1 MFKKVDPKQDFI
13 KLEHDVIKFWQENKI
28 IDKYLTKNE
37 KSEKRWSFLDG
48 PITANNPMGVHHA
61 WGRTLKDLWQRFY
74 AMNGYRQR
82 YQNGFDCQGLW
93 VEVEV
98 EKELGFKT
106 KKDIEEYGIDK
117 FVNKCKE
124 RVLKYSGIQTE
135 QSKRLAEWM
144 DWNNSYYTMSEENN
158 YTIWHFLKV
167 CAKNGWIY
175 QGTDSVP
182 WCPRCGTAISQHEM
196 LTEEYKE
203 VTHDSIFFTL
213 PIIGDK
219 FKNTYLL
226 VWTTTPWTIPANVAV
241 AADPNKDYTIVGVDE
256 KKFILLSSRA
266 KKIFP
271 KIKGKE
277 ISGKELIGLKYNAPF
292 AQISGI
298 KKAIGEYEYQV
309 VASDEMIL
317 PVTEEE
323 GTGLVH
329 IAPGA
334 GSEDFKLG
342 QKYKLPVVNV
352 IDESANYLDYMDEFS
367 KKNAKNNPE
376 LIFDY
381 LQNKED
387 GKYFYKIEKYK
398 HRYPTCWRCKTE
410 LVWRNVKEWYIAMDR
425 VPKSKIKSQKS
436 NTFRER
442 MIEVARKIN
451 WNPTWGKDR
460 ELDWLK
466 NMHDWLISK
475 KRYWGLALPIWQ
487 CEHCGE
493 FEVIGSKDELKEKAT
508 SGYEKFDGHTPHKP
522 WIDEVKIKCPKCQKE
537 MSRIADVG
545 NPWLD
550 AGIVPFSTLI
560 DPKTKQVSYLTD
572 KKYWKEWFPVDFITE
587 CFPGQFKNWFYALI
601 AMSTALEDTNPYKTL
616 LGHAL
621 VRDEHGREMHKST
634 GNAIWFEDAAEKM
647 GVDVMR
653 LMYVKQNPVQN
664 LNFGYTPANEI
675 LRRFVL
681 ILWNTYSFF
690 TTYASVDKWKPK
702 NNEINF
708 KDVKIL
714 DRWIISKMN
723 ILLDEITL
731 DLKQY
736 NAYRYIEKVEK
747 FIDLLSTWY
756 LRRSRKRRDDA
767 FYSTMYYILI
777 TIVKIISPVMPHIS
791 ESMYQNLKTDND
803 PESVHLTFWPISSEK
818 MIDRKLS
825 EKMDNV
831 RDIVEMA
838 HSLRKENSLK
848 VRQPLAK
855 LIIDRANIND
865 TDLLQIIAE
874 EINVKNVNENEK
886 PGEAFKEKKNDK
898 IEIYLDIEL
907 TNELKMEGI
916 AREFVRTIQF
926 MRKDKKFTPNDKI
939 EIYFTAMDE
948 FTTSAIMEYSKM
960 ISTETLATSI
970 ENGFIGKIEPQ
981 LEKNNIKLA
990 IKLV

>member
-1 MFKKVDPKQDFI
+1 
-13 KLEHDVIKFWQENKI
+13 
-28 IDKYLTKNE
+28 
-37 KSEKRWSFLDG
+37 
-48 PITANNPMGVHHA
+48 
-61 WGRTLKDLWQRFY
+61 
-74 AMNGYRQR
+74 
-82 YQNGFDCQGLW
+82 
-93 VEVEV
+93 
-98 EKELGFKT
+98 
-106 KKDIEEYGIDK
+106 
-117 FVNKCKE
+117 
-124 RVLKYSGIQTE
+124 
-135 QSKRLAEWM
+135 
-144 DWNNSYYTMSEENN
+144 
-158 YTIWHFLKV
+158 
-167 CAKNGWIY
+167 
-175 QGTDSVP
+175 
-182 WCPRCGTAISQHEM
+182 
-196 LTEEYKE
+196 
-203 VTHDSIFFTL
+203 
-213 PIIGDK
+213 
-219 FKNTYLL
+219 
-226 VWTTTPWTIPANVAV
+226 
-241 AADPNKDYTIVGVDE
+241 
-256 KKFILLSSRA
+256 
-266 KKIFP
+266 
-271 KIKGKE
+271 
-277 ISGKELIGLKYNAPF
+277 
-292 AQISGI
+292 
-298 KKAIGEYEYQV
+298 
-309 VASDEMIL
+309 
-317 PVTEEE
+317 
-323 GTGLVH
+323 
-329 IAPGA
+329 
-334 GSEDFKLG
+334 
-342 QKYKLPVVNV
+342 
-352 IDESANYLDYMDEFS
+352 
-367 KKNAKNNPE
+367 
-376 LIFDY
+376 
-381 LQNKED
+381 
-387 GKYFYKIEKYK
+387 
-398 HRYPTCWRCKTE
+398 
-410 LVWRNVKEWYIAMDR
+410 
-425 VPKSKIKSQKS
+425 
-436 NTFRER
+436 
-442 MIEVARKIN
+442 
-451 WNPTWGKDR
+451 
-460 ELDWLK
+460 
-466 NMHDWLISK
+466 LISK

-653 LMYVKQNPVQN
+653 LMYVKQNPIQN

-803 PESVHLTFWPISSEK
+803 PESVHLTSWPISSEK

-838 HSLRKENSLK
+838 HSLRKENNLK

-865 TDLLQIIAE
+865 NDLLQIIAE